1 MCPVVKEGRGAVPSP
16 LSFSLTAEA
25 WVGLFLSLPGA
36 LSPPQG
42 CCFADLFFYM
52 IFVTFI
58 LYTVNRTFR
67 LIKAGCSPPPYSL
80 PSPSQFINQTIKM

>member
-1 MCPVVKEGRGAVPSP
+1 MVKEGRGAIPGL
-16 LSFSLTAEA
+16 LSFGLTPEA
-25 WVGLFLSLPGA
+25 RVGLLLSLPGA

-58 LYTVNRTFR
+58 LYTVNRTF
-67 LIKAGCSPPPYSL
+67 
-80 PSPSQFINQTIKM
+80 

>member
-1 MCPVVKEGRGAVPSP
+1 MPRGEGGEGCRPRP
-16 LSFSLTAEA
+16 LSFGLTPEA
-25 WVGLFLSLPGA
+25 RVGILLSLPGA

-58 LYTVNRTFR
+58 LYTVRTF
-67 LIKAGCSPPPYSL
+67 
-80 PSPSQFINQTIKM
+80 

>member
-1 MCPVVKEGRGAVPSP
+1 MVKEGRGVVPCP
-16 LSFSLTAEA
+16 PSFGLTPEA
-25 WVGLFLSLPGA
+25 RVGLFLSLPGA

-67 LIKAGCSPPPYSL
+67 LIKAGCYPPLTVFPLQASTL
-80 PSPSQFINQTIKM
+80 IRQ